1 MIYNTIKSE
10 ISEGVCTITL
20 NRPEIHNAF
29 NDVMIT
35 EISDC
40 IDSVEKDDNVRIIL
54 FRGNGKSF
62 CAGADLNWLG
72 GVKDFSYE
80 ENYED
85 SLNIANCF
93 HKIYSSS
100 KVTIAVVHGASIG
113 GANGIVTSCDI
124 VICEKESKFSLSE
137 VKIGIV
143 PACIAPYLYKRCGEY
158 NSLELMLSGKRIS
171 GIMAEKYNLANKSID
186 KEDIDDYV
194 GMLINDLLKSHS
206 K

>member
-72 GVKDFSYE
+72 GVKDFS
-80 ENYED
+80 
-85 SLNIANCF
+85 SQ
-93 HKIYSSS
+93 
-100 KVTIAVVHGASIG
+100 
-113 GANGIVTSCDI
+113 
-124 VICEKESKFSLSE
+124 
-137 VKIGIV
+137 
-143 PACIAPYLYKRCGEY
+143 
-158 NSLELMLSGKRIS
+158 
-171 GIMAEKYNLANKSID
+171 
-186 KEDIDDYV
+186 
-194 GMLINDLLKSHS
+194 
-206 K
+206 